1 LDVNFVLFLKN
12 LVDYHVALRRKEN
25 AGIINDI
32 AHEARLTFRNVSTR
46 WITRNAKRK
55 IIERELCMSAA

>member
-55 IIERELCMSAA
+55 I